1 MMALEL
7 LLAVR
12 PWVTIVM
19 NSSGRELAYLLVH
32 LENCSRPVRTV
43 ASLNVLRCTT
53 LCSLS

>member
-7 LLAVR
+7 FLSVR
-12 PWVTIVM
+12 PSVTIVM

-32 LENCSRPVRTV
+32 LENVSRPVRTV

-53 LCSLS
+53 LCFLS